1 MKLIAV
7 LVLAL
12 AKGLQET
19 PPDDRFYGRV
29 YTKGGN
35 VYEGYLRRTPNE
47 GSWSDLLDGNKEIPR
62 RHLLEAE
69 DPDEE
74 HFRER
79 RRSRVIRFLGIRIT
93 WDEDEDAVTSAASGI
108 RFGHVRT
115 LEVLSRRSAVLVLKC
130 GEEVEFRGGSSD
142 RGRSLRS
149 VIVEDPEAVEI
160 EFEFEWRDLEIIDF
174 MQAPAGIGEPS
185 ASRLFG
191 TLQTYSGEEFTG
203 YVAWDNDEIL
213 GSDDLD
219 GEEDGRSRKIPFDR
233 IVAIERAGSSATRVV
248 LRNGKELTLRGT
260 NDVDDDNRGIA
271 ISDPT
276 MGQVVVDWGEF
287 ESITFHEPTA
297 SGGGYR
303 DFDGGR
309 RLYGVVETER
319 SQEFEG
325 FIRWDNDEEYS
336 WEILDGE
343 NGGLEFDIEF
353 GQIDTVRKLGSWGA
367 ASRWPHL
374 RARRLE

>member
-1 MKLIAV
+1 M
-7 LVLAL
+7 
-12 AKGLQET
+12 
-19 PPDDRFYGRV
+19 
-29 YTKGGN
+29 
-35 VYEGYLRRTPNE
+35 
-47 GSWSDLLDGNKEIPR
+47 
-62 RHLLEAE
+62 
-69 DPDEE
+69 
-74 HFRER
+74 
-79 RRSRVIRFLGIRIT
+79 
-93 WDEDEDAVTSAASGI
+93 
-108 RFGHVRT
+108 
-115 LEVLSRRSAVLVLKC
+115 
-130 GEEVEFRGGSSD
+130 
-142 RGRSLRS
+142 
-149 VIVEDPEAVEI
+149 
-160 EFEFEWRDLEIIDF
+160 
-174 MQAPAGIGEPS
+174 
-185 ASRLFG
+185 
-191 TLQTYSGEEFTG
+191 
-203 YVAWDNDEIL
+203 
-213 GSDDLD
+213 
-219 GEEDGRSRKIPFDR
+219 
-233 IVAIERAGSSATRVV
+233 

-367 ASRWPHL
+367 AVTLLDGRTFELEGSHDVDRDNKGIFVEQDDGSMVLVRWDDFDQMKL
-374 RARRLE
+374 AC